1 MATAS
6 VMAVTAG
13 AAATLARPAHV
24 VRRPSGQ
31 VVVILA
37 GRDALSEAATWRSR
51 GYQVEAVNGE
61 TLGLAS

>member
-13 AAATLARPAHV
+13 AETTLARPAHV
-24 VRRPSGQ
+24 VRRSGGE
-31 VVVILA
+31 VVVILF
-37 GRDALSEAATWRSR
+37 GRDARSEAASWRAR

-61 TLGLAS
+61 VLGF